1 MIISALPGEKMVVY
15 VGIGSNLGDK
25 LDNCRRAIEAV
36 GSDTRNR
43 LLKCSPFY
51 HTEPVGGK
59 KQDWFVNAVLSVET
73 PLGPREFMD
82 FLLGIEKTMGRVRGE
97 RWGPRVI
104 DLDILFF
111 GQKVIREGELEIPH
125 PRLQERRFVLV
136 PLQDI
141 APHLEHPLLGKTI
154 SQILA
159 ELKQE
164 EKVLAVP
171 EAGQKLCLV

>member
-1 MIISALPGEKMVVY
+1 MMMTAPERELHEYISETSERTDVGPG
-15 VGIGSNLGDK
+15 
-25 LDNCRRAIEAV
+25 
-36 GSDTRNR
+36 
-43 LLKCSPFY
+43 SP
-51 HTEPVGGK
+51 
-59 KQDWFVNAVLSVET
+59 L
-73 PLGPREFMD
+73 PLGTQERAGGVNFAL
-82 FLLGIEKTMGRVRGE
+82 FSRHASRVRLE
-97 RWGPRVI
+97 LFSNSEHDAPARVI

-111 GQKVIREGELEIPH
+111 GQKVIREGGLQIPH

-159 ELKQE
+159 DLKKE